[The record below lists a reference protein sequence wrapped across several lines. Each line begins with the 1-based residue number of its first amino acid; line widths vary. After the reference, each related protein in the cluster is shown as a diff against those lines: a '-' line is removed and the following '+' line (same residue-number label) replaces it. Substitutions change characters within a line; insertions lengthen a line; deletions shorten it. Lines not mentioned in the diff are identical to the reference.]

1 MMKILFLVKFFSFF
15 ILFFQVYDFGDE
27 DDEFFSS
34 LQMMNMM
41 KGVMNANVCPQN
53 LIKMIYYV
61 TTEGELTNQNV
72 TIELDYLCE
81 T

>member
-1 MMKILFLVKFFSFF
+1 
-15 ILFFQVYDFGDE
+15 
-27 DDEFFSS
+27 
-34 LQMMNMM
+34 MNMM

-53 LIKMIYYV
+53 LIKMIYHV

-72 TIELDYLCE
+72 TIELGYLCE